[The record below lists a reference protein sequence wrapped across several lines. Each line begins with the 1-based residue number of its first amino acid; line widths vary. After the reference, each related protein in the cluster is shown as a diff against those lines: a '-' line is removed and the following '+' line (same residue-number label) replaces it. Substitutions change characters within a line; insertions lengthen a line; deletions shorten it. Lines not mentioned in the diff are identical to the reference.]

1 MIYTGVQTLDVFN
14 LLVAFKLQGLSAIF
28 MAAASTR
35 SKYSASASVLG
46 KIALKATNKFINEG
60 FSSVC
65 HMQDVYYVSCLQ
77 NI

>member
-1 MIYTGVQTLDVFN
+1 MIYTGVFTLDVFN

-46 KIALKATNKFINEG
+46 EIELKATDR
-60 FSSVC
+60 VC
-65 HMQDVYYVSCLQ
+65 F
-77 NI
+77 